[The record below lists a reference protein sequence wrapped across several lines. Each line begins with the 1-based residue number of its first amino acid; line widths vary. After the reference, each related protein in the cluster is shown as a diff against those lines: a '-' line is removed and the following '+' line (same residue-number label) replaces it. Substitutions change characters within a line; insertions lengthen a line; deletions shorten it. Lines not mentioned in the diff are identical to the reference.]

1 MKSLNGIQAVVTG
14 GATAAFDKQTGAIL
28 WQAELPFGGN
38 ATPSAYMINDRQFVV
53 ISAGGGKPGR
63 PAVGSIIAFSLPEPA
78 PN

>member
-38 ATPSAYMINDRQFVV
+38 ALCE
-53 ISAGGGKPGR
+53 GKLSRTVLRG
-63 PAVGSIIAFSLPEPA
+63 VWMG
-78 PN
+78 